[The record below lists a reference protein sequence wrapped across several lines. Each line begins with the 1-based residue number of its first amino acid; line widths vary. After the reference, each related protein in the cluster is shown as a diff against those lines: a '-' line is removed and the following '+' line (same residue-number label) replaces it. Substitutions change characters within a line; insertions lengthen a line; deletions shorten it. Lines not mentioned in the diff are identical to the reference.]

1 MVRVAGYLANFA
13 QSGGLP
19 EISWIS
25 KMLTLATIYDSGKA
39 TPVASD
45 PIPDL
50 SPTNPAQF
58 ASGKFK
64 MMILRRGEIPR
75 LSSPDCNRLMNACH
89 RVSERCQ
96 TWRQI
101 VNGHWYRF
109 GHIQGQF
116 TRPTPYMASQNFW
129 QKPSSGPVESD
140 AYTI

>member
-1 MVRVAGYLANFA
+1 MTVARLPPSPAI
-13 QSGGLP
+13 QSRIFRRLN
-19 EISWIS
+19 
-25 KMLTLATIYDSGKA
+25 
-39 TPVASD
+39 PV
-45 PIPDL
+45 
-50 SPTNPAQF
+50 QF

-64 MMILRRGEIPR
+64 MMILRRGEITR

-129 QKPSSGPVESD
+129 QKPSSGPVEYDS
-140 AYTI
+140 YRV